1 MPTTSTSARQPG
13 SVHRA
18 FLFLLA
24 TLAMVILGAACS
36 SGSSPAGAL
45 GQDKQTLATC
55 DRAHAP
61 ASWVAIDGTGS
72 SAADSILAD
81 RLKAIESIARTTA
94 ICSGYLRVIVF
105 TSSSVATTVLFDG
118 SLAQPGA
125 TTNARLLRVPNAVA
139 SVMDT
144 IRKGYSPA
152 VAGLDPR
159 ASDITAQYVN
169 AAEWTSQLGGTY
181 RLHLYLLTDGFQNVR
196 LNLYGPVS
204 PQQAEALADQTPV
217 PNLPGASVVVAG
229 LGRVAGSPARS
240 DVVAGLV
247 AYYDALCHK
256 TGATKCVSVS
266 DYEAAS
272 R

>member
-1 MPTTSTSARQPG
+1 MSTTSTPARRPI
-13 SVHRA
+13 SVRRA

-24 TLAMVILGAACS
+24 TLAMTILGAACS

-55 DRAHAP
+55 DGAHAP

-81 RLKAIESIARTTA
+81 RLKATESIARTTA

-105 TSSSVATTVLFDG
+105 TSSSVATTVLYDG

-125 TTNARLLRVPNAVA
+125 TTNARLLRVPGAVN

-144 IRKGYSPA
+144 IRKGYGPA

-169 AAEWTSQLGGTY
+169 AAEWASQLGGTY

-196 LNLYGPVS
+196 LNLYGGAVS
-204 PQQAEALADQTPV
+204 TQQAEALADQTSV

-256 TGATKCVSVS
+256 TGAATCVSVS
-266 DYEAAS
+266 DYEAAN
-272 R
+272 